1 MPERLRAA
9 LHRLWLVAWIRRH
22 DRSAGHHAIDKRRP
36 IQIVVLGF
44 LGAIAIGT
52 GLLLLP
58 GASIT
63 ATSPLEAVFTAV
75 SAICVTG
82 LIVLDTPTH
91 WTGLGQVVILVLIQ
105 LGGFGV
111 MTMATM
117 VSLVLSRQ
125 MGLETRYVAAVSTR
139 TVRLGDVGKVLR
151 GVARTTVAV
160 ELATALVLAL
170 RWWISY
176 GEAPGRALWLGV
188 FHSISAFN
196 NAGFALFSDSL
207 VGYESDPWIILPISA
222 ALIIG
227 GLGFPV
233 LLEIMRHHRWPHRWS
248 LQARATA
255 GVTLGLVLTGWL
267 FVLAAE
273 WGNPGT
279 LGPLSVPGKVLG
291 AFFQGVVPRTA
302 GFNSVD
308 IVEMNTGT
316 WFGLDILMFIGGGSA
331 GTAGGIKVTT
341 VAVLGYAIWSE
352 LRGEKDV
359 RADRWRLSPKAVREA
374 LTVAALSAVLVVL
387 STGLMTYHE
396 PFSLDEILFEVV
408 SAFGT
413 VGLSTGITAD
423 LSAFHQVLLMAL
435 MFVGRL
441 GPITLGSSLA
451 LRSRGRDYR
460 NPETT
465 MIIG

>member
-1 MPERLRAA
+1 MPY
-9 LHRLWLVAWIRRH
+9 HR
-22 DRSAGHHAIDKRRP
+22 RSSGHHTIDKRRP
-36 IQIVVLGF
+36 IQVIVLAF
-44 LGAIAIGT
+44 LGAIVIGT

-58 GASIT
+58 AAST
-63 ATSPLEAVFTAV
+63 AETSPLEALFTSV

-82 LIVLDTPTH
+82 LIVVDTVTH
-91 WTGLGQVVILVLIQ
+91 WTTFGQVVILVLIQ

-111 MTMATM
+111 MTAATV

-125 MGLETRYVAAVSTR
+125 LGLETKYVAAVSTR

-151 GVARTTVAV
+151 GVARTTVIMEV
-160 ELATALVLAL
+160 ATALMLTL

-176 GEAPGRALWLGV
+176 DEPFGRAVWLGV
-188 FHSISAFN
+188 FHSVSAFN
-196 NAGFALFSDSL
+196 NAGFALFTDSL
-207 VGYESDPWIILPISA
+207 IGFESDPLIILPISA

-233 LLEIMRHHRWPHRWS
+233 LLEIMRHYRWPHRWS

-255 GVTLGLVLTGWL
+255 GMSLGLVLTGWL

-279 LGPLSVPGKVLG
+279 LGPLSVPGKILG

-308 IVEMNTGT
+308 IAEMNTGT

-352 LRGEKDV
+352 LRGDKDV
-359 RADRWRLSPKAVREA
+359 RANRWRLSPKSIREA
-374 LTVAALSAVLVVL
+374 LTVAALSAGLVVL

-396 PFSLDEILFEVV
+396 PFTLDEILFEVI

-423 LSAFHQVLLMAL
+423 LSAIHQVLLMAL

-451 LRSRGRDYR
+451 LRTRGRDYR

>member
-1 MPERLRAA
+1 MFRRLRTA
-9 LHRLWLVAWIRRH
+9 LAGLRILAWIP
-22 DRSAGHHAIDKRRP
+22 DREPSTGHHTIDKRRP
-36 IQIVVLGF
+36 IQVVVLAF
-44 LGAIAIGT
+44 LGAIVLGT

-58 GASIT
+58 AAST
-63 ATSPLEAVFTAV
+63 AETSPLEALFTSV

-82 LIVLDTPTH
+82 LIVVETPTH
-91 WTGLGQVVILVLIQ
+91 WTALGQSVILVLIQ

-111 MTMATM
+111 MTAATI

-125 MGLETRYVAAVSTR
+125 LGLETRYVAAVSTR
-139 TVRLGDVGKVLR
+139 TVRLGDVRQVLR
-151 GVARTTVAV
+151 GVARTTVV
-160 ELATALVLAL
+160 MEVSTALVLTL

-176 GEAPGRALWLGV
+176 GEPPGRALWLGI
-188 FHSISAFN
+188 FHSVSAFN
-196 NAGFALFSDSL
+196 NAGFALFTDSL
-207 VGYESDPWIILPISA
+207 VGYESDPWIIVPISA
-222 ALIIG
+222 ALVIG

-233 LLEIMRHHRWPHRWS
+233 LLEIVRHYRWPRHWS

-255 GVTLGLVLTGWL
+255 AMSLGLVLGGWL

-279 LGPLSVPGKVLG
+279 LGPLSIPGKILG

-308 IVEMNTGT
+308 IAEMNSGT

-352 LRGEKDV
+352 LRGDKDV
-359 RADRWRLSPKAVREA
+359 RANRWRLSPKSTREA
-374 LTVAALSAVLVVL
+374 MTVTALSLALVVL
-387 STGLMTYHE
+387 ATNLILLTSDFT
-396 PFSLDEILFEVV
+396 LDQILFEVV

-413 VGLSTGITAD
+413 VGLSTGITAE
-423 LSAFHQVLLMAL
+423 LAAGHQLMLMVL

-451 LRSRGRDYR
+451 LRTRGRDYR